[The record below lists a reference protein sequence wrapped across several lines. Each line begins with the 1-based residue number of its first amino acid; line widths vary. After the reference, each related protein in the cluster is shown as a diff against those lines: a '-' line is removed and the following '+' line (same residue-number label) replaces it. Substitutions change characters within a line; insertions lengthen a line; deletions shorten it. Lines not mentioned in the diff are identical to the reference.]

1 MIYSAVSQ
9 DLVARLARGLR
20 DNDTTGWERTP
31 AGWFLDIPGI
41 GFARITGDRRLICIA
56 EPGGQRIQFPVRS
69 VRWSFSVEIS
79 TDNPGLAIVI
89 SPTEAGRPD
98 EERE

>member
-1 MIYSAVSQ
+1 MIHSAISQ

-20 DNDTTGWERTP
+20 DNDTRGWERTP
-31 AGWFLDIPGI
+31 AGWFLEIPGI
-41 GFARITGDRRLICIA
+41 GFARITGEGRLISIS
-56 EPGGQRIQFPVRS
+56 EPGGRSVQFPVRS
-69 VRWSFSVEIS
+69 VRWTHSVEIA

-89 SPTEAGRPD
+89 TPTVAGRPD